1 MEKTLKIINEVKK
14 QGLIKNYAIG
24 GGIATIFYVES
35 ILTYDLGVFYRA
47 SEEEEGVT
55 ILAPIYNW
63 LKQKGYKLHRE
74 HIIIEGIPVQ
84 FIPIYNEL
92 IKNAVEE
99 AVEVKYEETKTRI
112 FKPEYLIAV
121 MVQTFRPKDRERIIK
136 ILDEADIN
144 RDYLMKILQKYG
156 LKEKFERFMR
166 LFYE

>member
-1 MEKTLKIINEVKK
+1 ME

-35 ILTYDLGVFYRA
+35 ILTYDLDVFYCA
-47 SEEEEGVT
+47 SEEEERLT
-55 ILAPIYNW
+55 TLSPIYNW

-84 FIPIYNEL
+84 FIPVYNEL

-121 MVQTFRPKDRERIIK
+121 MVQTFRPKDKERIIK
-136 ILDEADIN
+136 IMNEADIN

-166 LFYE
+166 LFYEE